1 MAAAEFTTKDVR
13 QFITSILLVGSILK
27 VDDQGAVYWKG
38 GDADEPVVLELAG
51 GGKGPVFTYTT
62 SANKPDAI
70 IVNPFAESNT
80 LSADRKWFYKVTSTI
95 FSGSLIRAM
104 DSLLR
109 LALSEAECPY
119 PELVPYL
126 TPVVGKVD
134 EKLLQ
139 EFKYISEVGAND
151 FCTIAYHTKNK
162 ETRLFLGIEDPT
174 GDFQKSI
181 PTNKVRKRSWETLQN
196 LLKSIFKTAGP
207 VAEEL
212 KNSTPLIACPQFR
225 TYMDVWL
232 RCWKAIAPILTV
244 TEADEH
250 EDLPVLLTTIEEH
263 LDRVDAY
270 MKLCQWLAPT
280 VGATASQVKSAVKK
294 LDVPGAP
301 VITLPQ
307 QQVQPQQTCCHS
319 HPGPDAAPVAV
330 PTYPGQDHGHP
341 VPPSGSRWNTPQQNY
356 PVYNGQPQPMM
367 QPVAQPQYMPQP
379 MVQPAGPGSHWDS
392 SRRGYQTMP
401 MTPAPQPMVTRAPF
415 GDSYYN
421 QLYGR
426 PPMSGGGFPQ
436 PMARTNPWNL

>member
-62 SANKPDAI
+62 SANQPDAI

-80 LSADRKWFYKVTSTI
+80 MSADRKWFYKVTSTI

-109 LALSEAECPY
+109 LAASDTECPY
-119 PELVPYL
+119 PELVSYL
-126 TPVVGKVD
+126 TPIVGKVD
-134 EKLLQ
+134 EKLIQ

-181 PTNKVRKRSWETLQN
+181 PQNKVRKRSWETLQN
-196 LLKSIFKTAGP
+196 LLKSIFKTEGP
-207 VAEEL
+207 VAEEM
-212 KNSTPLIACPQFR
+212 KNSTPLIACPHFR

-244 TEADEH
+244 TEADDQ
-250 EDLPVLLTTIEEH
+250 EDLPFLLTTIEEH

-280 VGATASQVKSAVKK
+280 VGATAAQVKSAVKK

-301 VITLPQ
+301 TITVP
-307 QQVQPQQTCCHS
+307 QTCCHS
-319 HPGPDAAPVAV
+319 HPAPEAAPVST
-330 PTYPGQDHGHP
+330 PTYAGQDHGHP
-341 VPPSGSRWNTPQQNY
+341 VQPTIPSSRWSTPQQQQ
-356 PVYNGQPQPMM
+356 PVYQMPPQPPAPVMQPMAPPVMQMPYQQPPVQQGGRWDTANRGYQMPQMQYIAPTQPMM
-367 QPVAQPQYMPQP
+367 QPGAC
-379 MVQPAGPGSHWDS
+379 
-392 SRRGYQTMP
+392 
-401 MTPAPQPMVTRAPF
+401 
-415 GDSYYN
+415 GDPYYN
-421 QLYGR
+421 RLWGR
-426 PPMSGGGFPQ
+426 PPMNAGGGYP
-436 PMARTNPWNL
+436 PAPSNPWNL